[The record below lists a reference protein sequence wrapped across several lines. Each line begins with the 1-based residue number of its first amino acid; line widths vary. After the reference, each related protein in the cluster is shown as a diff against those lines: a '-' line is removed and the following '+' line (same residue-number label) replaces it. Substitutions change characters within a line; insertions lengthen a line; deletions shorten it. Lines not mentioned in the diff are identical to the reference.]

1 MRARPGLDVPSLRC
15 KPSSCGSRLLL
26 LLGRVDLAQHVV
38 CVGEKFAGDRD
49 GGDLPASAVGDLLE
63 AGGIGRGALGVC
75 AAWFMIQRSQ
85 NKESKALNL
94 KLNELIAAVE
104 GSSNRLIDVE
114 SLSEREMATLAQH
127 YRALVKMAA
136 RDDSLL
142 ESHTVEEAEARHAR
156 KSKPPRSRG
165 R

>member
-1 MRARPGLDVPSLRC
+1 MKRGKAELQRRPGFMERISGRLTEWA
-15 KPSSCGSRLLL
+15 GSTPA
-26 LLGRVDLAQHVV
+26 LALAVALIVGWLVTGPLFHFSDTWQLVINTTTTVV
-38 CVGEKFAGDRD
+38 TFLMV
-49 GGDLPASAVGDLLE
+49 
-63 AGGIGRGALGVC
+63 
-75 AAWFMIQRSQ
+75 FMIQRTQ

-94 KLNELIAAVE
+94 KLNELIAAME

-114 SLSEREMATLAQH
+114 SLSEHELATLAQH

-142 ESHTVEEAEARHAR
+142 ESHTVEEAQARHER
-156 KSKPPRSRG
+156 KSKSSKSPRARA

>member
-1 MRARPGLDVPSLRC
+1 MKPGKADLKR
-15 KPSSCGSRLLL
+15 KPGFMERVSGRLTGWAGSTPA
-26 LLGRVDLAQHVV
+26 LAFAVALIVGWLVTGPLFHFSDTWQLVINTTTTVV
-38 CVGEKFAGDRD
+38 TFLMV
-49 GGDLPASAVGDLLE
+49 
-63 AGGIGRGALGVC
+63 
-75 AAWFMIQRSQ
+75 FMIQRTQ

-94 KLNELIAAVE
+94 KLNELIAAVQ

-114 SLSEREMATLAQH
+114 SLSEHELATLAQH

-142 ESHTVEEAEARHAR
+142 ESHTVEEAEARHEA
-156 KSKPPRSRG
+156 KSKSSKSPRARA

>member
-1 MRARPGLDVPSLRC
+1 MKRGKPDLKRPGFMERISGRLTEWT
-15 KPSSCGSRLLL
+15 GSTPALT
-26 LLGRVDLAQHVV
+26 LAVALIVAWLVSGPLFHFSDTWQLVINTTTTVV
-38 CVGEKFAGDRD
+38 TFLMV
-49 GGDLPASAVGDLLE
+49 
-63 AGGIGRGALGVC
+63 
-75 AAWFMIQRSQ
+75 FMIQRAQ

-94 KLNELIAAVE
+94 KLNELIAAME

-114 SLSEREMATLAQH
+114 SLSEQELATLAQH

-136 RDDSLL
+136 RDASLL

-165 R
+165 K